1 MQSDITND
9 GLMLKAICPDV
20 CPTVN
25 TINILLTGR
34 NRRHK
39 NHLASLPSITTEV
52 KDDRI
57 TGTIQK
63 EMKKRTISM
72 H

>member
-1 MQSDITND
+1 MQSDTTND

-25 TINILLTGR
+25 TINILLIGR

-39 NHLASLPSITTEV
+39 NYLASLPSIITEV

-57 TGTIQK
+57 Q
-63 EMKKRTISM
+63 ELYRKK
-72 H
+72 